1 MQGSL
6 PADRALLVKAH
17 VRECGVCLRRFA
29 SGSGAVDW
37 SAPKVMPA
45 RKPVRPWVMGWA
57 MAASL
62 ALAATGLFV
71 YKAYW
76 QVPPGVRAAV
86 QSIDGSASLITDSGD
101 RLLAAG
107 AELKEGDQLR
117 TAGGSHAVLL
127 LADGST
133 VEMNERSAVSVGAR
147 GRNLT
152 VDLDHGAV
160 IVKAAH
166 RIRGIFM

>member
-1 MQGSL
+1 MGTL
-6 PADRALLVKAH
+6 PENRALLVKAH
-17 VRECGVCLRRFA
+17 LRECGVCLRRFH

-45 RKPVRPWVMGWA
+45 RTRVRPWAMTWA

-76 QVPPGVRAAV
+76 QIPPGVRAEV

-101 RLLAAG
+101 RLLAPG
-107 AELKEGDQLR
+107 A
-117 TAGGSHAVLL
+117 S
-127 LADGST
+127 
-133 VEMNERSAVSVGAR
+133 
-147 GRNLT
+147 
-152 VDLDHGAV
+152 
-160 IVKAAH
+160 
-166 RIRGIFM
+166 